1 MQSLKKLFILVL
13 PLLVLVYGQ
22 ETSGSSSGSIDNQ
35 NKEELNLVT
44 VHAEDA
50 HLPSILAILAKE
62 SGYNIVTDPNVNRQ
76 EKISIHLD
84 DVPIEQAIN
93 LVVRAV
99 GLSYEVVGNSFLIAD
114 PKKLKEEVGVSSFVI
129 ELKYASAE
137 EVKTMLQDISDQIQV
152 DISGNKLLVNASP
165 KKIAEIQEVVR
176 QIDIPAIQ
184 IMLETRLIEVAAD
197 AEEQLGIDWSRL
209 SKFTTILAENAL
221 DEATGGSIV
230 PDDQTL
236 GQKPTTMPFDPLKT
250 DLDDGSQIIP
260 RYFSRQMTA
269 FDITLDMLMKANQAE
284 VLADSRLTTLNGRE
298 ASIKLVDIVP
308 YILSSG
314 GVGGQVQVQREEVGI
329 KLDINPTV
337 NTDGFI
343 TVKVEPEVSTI
354 FEFIGPDNN
363 IPRVKSRQSST
374 TIRVKDGESIIIG
387 GLLSNDRKQTLYKV
401 PILHK
406 IPWIGKKL
414 FTSKNLVERKTDLII
429 QITPRIVIDNYTGI
443 MKTDRM
449 RSFEKNLLGQSET
462 GSNDGQDEETSDPDN
477 RPTYRGIWD
486 DNSTSTLPEQI
497 ESDQE

>member
-1 MQSLKKLFILVL
+1 MKSYRLIG
-13 PLLVLVYGQ
+13 LLIPVFLLVYGQ
-22 ETSGSSSGSIDNQ
+22 TDN
-35 NKEELNLVT
+35 NNVAAGNELEEKEKLNLVT

-84 DVPIEQAIN
+84 EVPIEQAIN

-137 EVKTMLQDISDQIQV
+137 EVRTMLQDISDQIQV

-165 KKIAEIQEVVR
+165 KKIAEIKNVVE

-197 AEEQLGIDWSRL
+197 SEEQLGIDWSRL

-221 DEATGGSIV
+221 DEATGGSLV
-230 PDDQTL
+230 PDDQTI
-236 GQKPTTMPFDPLKT
+236 GQKPTTMPFDPLKG
-250 DLDDGSQIIP
+250 DLSDGSQIIP

-284 VLADSRLTTLNGRE
+284 VLADSRLTTLNGRP

-363 IPRVKSRQSST
+363 IPRVKSRKSST

-401 PILHK
+401 PFLHK
-406 IPWIGKKL
+406 IPWLGEKI
-414 FTSKNLVERKTDLII
+414 FTSKNLVDRKTDLII
-429 QITPRIVIDNYTGI
+429 QITPKIVADNYTGI
-443 MKTDRM
+443 MKTARM
-449 RSFEKNLLGQSET
+449 QKFENQLLGSSDSLKNQNFQSE
-462 GSNDGQDEETSDPDN
+462 GDANSS
-477 RPTYRGIWD
+477 YKAYKGIWD
-486 DNSTSTLPEQI
+486 DDSALPEQI
-497 ESDQE
+497 ESDQELGD

>member
-1 MQSLKKLFILVL
+1 MQSLRIFIKIIAMFTLFI
-13 PLLVLVYGQ
+13 YAQ
-22 ETSGSSSGSIDNQ
+22 Q
-35 NKEELNLVT
+35 NVDIANNANDQDADDLNLVT

-137 EVKTMLQDISDQIQV
+137 EIKSMLQDISDQIQV

-165 KKIAEIQEVVR
+165 KKIAEIQDVVK

-197 AEEQLGIDWSRL
+197 SEEQLGIDWSRL

-221 DEATGGSIV
+221 DETTGGSII

-236 GQKPTTMPFDPLKT
+236 GQKPTTMPFDPLKSS
-250 DLDDGSQIIP
+250 LKEGSQIIP

-363 IPRVKSRQSST
+363 IPRVKSRKSST

-387 GLLSNDRKQTLYKV
+387 GLLSNDRKQTLYKF
-401 PILHK
+401 PLLHK
-406 IPWIGKKL
+406 LPWIGEKL

-429 QITPRIVIDNYTGI
+429 QITPRIVVDNYTGI

-449 RSFEKNLLGQSET
+449 RSFEENLLGKSED
-462 GSNDGQDEETSDPDN
+462 GSSKNVETDDDEYPETS
-477 RPTYRGIWD
+477 TYKGIWN
-486 DNSTSTLPEQI
+486 DNSSLPEQI

>member
-1 MQSLKKLFILVL
+1 MQSLRKFIIYTSLSILTVF
-13 PLLVLVYGQ
+13 GQ
-22 ETSGSSSGSIDNQ
+22 DSGALGGRPQKSEG
-35 NKEELNLVT
+35 LNLVT

-62 SGYNIVTDPNVNRQ
+62 SGYNIVTDPNVNKQ

-114 PKKLKEEVGVSSFVI
+114 PKKLKEEVGVTSYVI
-129 ELKYASAE
+129 NLKYASAQ
-137 EVKTMLQDISDQIQV
+137 EVKSMLQDISDQIQV

-165 KKIAEIQEVVR
+165 KKIAEIQNVVK

-197 AEEQLGIDWSRL
+197 NEEQLGIDWSRL

-221 DEATGGSIV
+221 DETTGGSVV
-230 PDDQTL
+230 PDDQTI
-236 GQKPTTMPFDPLKT
+236 GQRPTTMPFDPLKS
-250 DLDDGSQIIP
+250 DLNDGSQIMP

-269 FDITLDMLMKANQAE
+269 FDVTLDMLMKANQAE

-329 KLDINPTV
+329 KLEINPTV

-363 IPRVKSRQSST
+363 IPRVKSRKSST

-406 IPWIGKKL
+406 IPWFGEKI

-429 QITPRIVIDNYTGI
+429 QITPRIVVDNYTGI
-443 MKTDRM
+443 MKTNRM
-449 RSFEKNLLGQSET
+449 RSFEKNLLGKSE
-462 GSNDGQDEETSDPDN
+462 DGTAKNSELGGDKLKNAS
-477 RPTYRGIWD
+477 TYEGIWND
-486 DNSTSTLPEQI
+486 TSSLPEQI
-497 ESDQE
+497 ESDEE

>member
-1 MQSLKKLFILVL
+1 MKSYRLIGILIPVFL
-13 PLLVLVYGQ
+13 LVYGQ
-22 ETSGSSSGSIDNQ
+22 SVNNNTATGNGL
-35 NKEELNLVT
+35 EENEKLNLVT

-84 DVPIEQAIN
+84 EVPIEQAIN

-137 EVKTMLQDISDQIQV
+137 EVRTMLQDISDQIQV

-165 KKIAEIQEVVR
+165 KKIAEIRNVVE

-197 AEEQLGIDWSRL
+197 SEEQLGIDWSRL

-221 DEATGGSIV
+221 DEASGGSLV
-230 PDDQTL
+230 PDDQTI
-236 GQKPTTMPFDPLKT
+236 GQKPTTMPFDPLKG
-250 DLDDGSQIIP
+250 DLSDGSQIIP

-269 FDITLDMLMKANQAE
+269 FDITLDFLMKANQAE
-284 VLADSRLTTLNGRE
+284 VLADSRLTTLNGRP

-363 IPRVKSRQSST
+363 IPRVKSRKSST

-401 PILHK
+401 PFLHK
-406 IPWIGKKL
+406 IPWLGEKL
-414 FTSKNLVERKTDLII
+414 FTSKNLVDRKTDLII
-429 QITPRIVIDNYTGI
+429 QITPKIVADNYTGI
-443 MKTDRM
+443 MKTARM
-449 RSFEKNLLGQSET
+449 RKFEEQLLGSSDSLKNQNFQSE
-462 GSNDGQDEETSDPDN
+462 GDAQSSYK
-477 RPTYRGIWD
+477 TYKGIWD
-486 DNSTSTLPEQI
+486 DESALPEQI
-497 ESDQE
+497 ESDQELGD

>member
-22 ETSGSSSGSIDNQ
+22 GTSGSFSGSINNQ

-44 VHAEDA
+44 GHAEDA

-137 EVKTMLQDISDQIQV
+137 EVKAMLQDISDQIQV

-165 KKIAEIQEVVR
+165 KKIAEIQDVVK

-197 AEEQLGIDWSRL
+197 SEEQLGIDWSRL

-221 DEATGGSIV
+221 DEATGGSII

-250 DLDDGSQIIP
+250 DLDDGSQIVP

-406 IPWIGKKL
+406 IPWIGEKL

-449 RSFEKNLLGQSET
+449 RSFEKNLLGESDT
-462 GSNDGQDEETSDPDN
+462 GGNDIQDEQTSDPDN

>member
-1 MQSLKKLFILVL
+1 MQSLRKFIIYTSLSISTIF
-13 PLLVLVYGQ
+13 GQ
-22 ETSGSSSGSIDNQ
+22 DSGALDGGPDQS
-35 NKEELNLVT
+35 EELNLVT

-114 PKKLKEEVGVSSFVI
+114 PKKLKEEVGVTSYVI
-129 ELKYASAE
+129 ELKYASAQE
-137 EVKTMLQDISDQIQV
+137 IKSMLQDISDQIQV

-165 KKIAEIQEVVR
+165 KKIAEIQEVVK

-197 AEEQLGIDWSRL
+197 NEEQLGIDWSRL

-221 DEATGGSIV
+221 DEATGGSVV
-230 PDDQTL
+230 PDDQTI
-236 GQKPTTMPFDPLKT
+236 GQRPTTMPFDPLKS
-250 DLDDGSQIIP
+250 DLNDGSQIMP

-269 FDITLDMLMKANQAE
+269 FDVTLDMLMKANQAE

-329 KLDINPTV
+329 KLEINPTV

-363 IPRVKSRQSST
+363 IPRVKSRKSST

-406 IPWIGKKL
+406 IPWFGEKI

-429 QITPRIVIDNYTGI
+429 QITPRIVVDNYTGI
-443 MKTDRM
+443 MKTNRM
-449 RSFEKNLLGQSET
+449 RSFEKNLLGKSE
-462 GSNDGQDEETSDPDN
+462 DGTAKNSELGEVELENTS
-477 RPTYRGIWD
+477 TYEGIWND
-486 DNSTSTLPEQI
+486 TSSLPEQI
-497 ESDQE
+497 ESDEE

>member
-1 MQSLKKLFILVL
+1 MQSLRIFIKIIAMFTLFTNA
-13 PLLVLVYGQ
+13 Q
-22 ETSGSSSGSIDNQ
+22 Q
-35 NKEELNLVT
+35 NVDTANDANDQDTDDLNLVT

-137 EVKTMLQDISDQIQV
+137 EIKSMLQDISDQIQV

-165 KKIAEIQEVVR
+165 KKIAEIQDVVK

-197 AEEQLGIDWSRL
+197 SEEQLGIDWSRL

-221 DEATGGSIV
+221 DETTGGSII

-236 GQKPTTMPFDPLKT
+236 GQKPTTMPFDPLKSS
-250 DLDDGSQIIP
+250 LNEGSQIIP

-363 IPRVKSRQSST
+363 IPRVKSRKSST

-387 GLLSNDRKQTLYKV
+387 GLLSNDRKQTLYKF
-401 PILHK
+401 PLLHK
-406 IPWIGKKL
+406 LPWVGEKL

-429 QITPRIVIDNYTGI
+429 QITPRIVVDNYTGI

-449 RSFEKNLLGQSET
+449 RSFEKNLLGKSE
-462 GSNDGQDEETSDPDN
+462 DGASKNIETDDEESKEAT
-477 RPTYRGIWD
+477 TYKGIWN
-486 DNSTSTLPEQI
+486 DNSSLPEQI